1 MTHSELAKRIR
12 DAIYSR
18 SDLEGGAI
26 SREQMDNAIEGALA
40 RFSPANSWVERPAPG
55 IRGSGYVMTDDLLA
69 GAKTLTFNEMALML
83 APNAWTVQE
92 AIEWIASIPDVGEGA
107 GKHISPTSDGLP
119 ILHLRR

>member
-1 MTHSELAKRIR
+1 
-12 DAIYSR
+12 
-18 SDLEGGAI
+18 
-26 SREQMDNAIEGALA
+26 
-40 RFSPANSWVERPAPG
+40 
-55 IRGSGYVMTDDLLA
+55 MTDDLLA